1 MTQNQYS
8 PIISIVQSLHDANDN
23 VLDVQNG
30 DHCHRMKGTLDLE
43 EHNFYN
49 NSKRICG
56 SFLQCISIA
65 VETEAKQS

>member
-23 VLDVQNG
+23 VLDG